1 MGRKPVG
8 QGQYFYFCLALLIFF
23 AGCSTLQESSRS
35 QEMREAL
42 TTGRQLLAHGDYDG
56 SLKAF
61 QDVVVMAQDQ
71 PPADAATYNIG
82 LVYAH
87 PQNSRRDLQKAIGSF
102 SRLITHYPESPWTEQ
117 AKIWVGVLNEAEESK
132 QAVEDSKQVIEKS
145 REEVEKNRLAVEEFR
160 GINPDVPTIILTA
173 HGSIESAVEAMR
185 RGAYSYLTKPFEPA
199 DLLMQI
205 ERALETHK
213 LNCEIK
219 RLKEILHERFDF
231 ANIIARSAKMR
242 AVLDVVTRIATLD
255 STVHVHGESGTGKEL
270 IAKAI
275 HLASDRRDK
284 AFVALNCAALPESLL
299 ESELFGHEK
308 GAFTGAVK
316 STKGLFTQ
324 AHGGTLFLDEIGD
337 MPRATQSKLLRVL
350 QEKQFYPVGGESPIE
365 VDVRVIVATNKD
377 LEQQVQKGL
386 FREDLFYRIHVIP
399 IYLPSLRERK
409 DDIMPLVEHFLKK
422 YSQHMKKEVKGLTPE
437 ALRKL
442 MLHDWPGNVREL
454 ENTIEYAVA
463 MTQKDVVTED
473 YILQGKSTASERGQN
488 FSAENAP
495 DWNGGLRPL
504 KDARDA
510 FERDYLIQVLS
521 MTEGNV
527 SQAAKLAGKYR
538 ADFYDLLKK
547 HDLKAHEFKKSK
559 PLLPN

>member
-1 MGRKPVG
+1 MAKG
-8 QGQYFYFCLALLIFF
+8 QILVVDDNPNLLELIRMR
-23 AGCSTLQESSRS
+23 LES
-35 QEMREAL
+35 A
-42 TTGRQLLAHGDYDG
+42 DYDVTATG
-56 SLKAF
+56 DELEAVRELKEKVFDLCIVDLMLANGDGLSLM
-61 QDVVVMAQDQ
+61 D
-71 PPADAATYNIG
+71 
-82 LVYAH
+82 
-87 PQNSRRDLQKAIGSF
+87 
-102 SRLITHYPESPWTEQ
+102 
-117 AKIWVGVLNEAEESK
+117 
-132 QAVEDSKQVIEKS
+132 
-145 REEVEKNRLAVEEFR
+145 EFR

-185 RGAYSYLTKPFEPA
+185 RGAYSYLTKPFEPS
-199 DLLMQI
+199 DLLLQI
-205 ERALETHK
+205 DRALENRK
-213 LNCEIK
+213 LNYEIQ
-219 RLKEILHERFDF
+219 RLKDILNERYDF
-231 ANIIARSAKMR
+231 ANIIARSGKMR
-242 AVLDVVTRIATLD
+242 AVLDVVSRIAKLD
-255 STVHVHGESGTGKEL
+255 STVHIHGESGTGKEL

-275 HLASDRRDK
+275 HLASNRKDK

-316 STKGLFTQ
+316 STRGLFTQ

-350 QEKQFYPVGGESPIE
+350 QERQFYPVGSEVPME

-377 LEQQVQKGL
+377 LEDQVRKGL
-386 FREDLFYRIHVIP
+386 FRDDLFYRIHVIP
-399 IYLPSLRERK
+399 VFLPPLRERK
-409 DDIMPLVEHFLKK
+409 DDIVPLLEHFLKK
-422 YSQHMKKEVKGLTPE
+422 YGEHMKKEVKGLTPE

-442 MLHDWPGNVREL
+442 MMHDWPGNVREL

-463 MTQKDVVTED
+463 MVQSDMVTDD
-473 YILQGKSTASERGQN
+473 YILQGRSATTERIPTLAQEPTEEAG
-488 FSAENAP
+488 
-495 DWNGGLRPL
+495 GGLRPL

-547 HDLKAHEFKKSK
+547 HDLNAHEFKKSK
-559 PLLPN
+559 PGLPN